1 MNKVV
6 LYVPDPYAHCA
17 IVSSR
22 CIVEIPLRII
32 ASSYSHIALLALY
45 SSTYLYQYTIKSGW
59 PLLNPFFSFLV
70 ASKHNLS

>member
-45 SSTYLYQYTIKSGW
+45 SSTYLYQYTIKSG
-59 PLLNPFFSFLV
+59 
-70 ASKHNLS
+70 